1 MAGTLE
7 GVKVEQAEKYPMKS
21 KLYSTEEGRPGN
33 RARQPKPN
41 LLGDAPGPA
50 MDGSALAG
58 LASDH
63 NLSIL

>member
-7 GVKVEQAEKYPMKS
+7 GMKVERAEKYPMKS
-21 KLYSTEEGRPGN
+21 KTVQPAPEEGWN

-50 MDGSALAG
+50 MDGPALAG